1 VTAVKICGL
10 TRPED
15 ATLAGEL
22 GATWVGFNFSAESP
36 RRVSPETARRLASAA
51 GDGVVRVGVFVSEV
65 PALIRE
71 AVDAACLD
79 LVQIHR
85 RLTPEDPGAY
95 GVPVVAVAHMGISAP
110 KPPPAELLSKCKAVL
125 FDVRVPGRSGGTGK
139 RFDWSLV
146 AGRQF
151 GAPVLLAGGLDP
163 GNVAEAIR
171 RVRPW
176 GVDVASGVET
186 SPGVK
191 DAQKMRRFFEA
202 VRSADGA
209 AA

>member
-10 TRPED
+10 TREED
-15 ATLAGEL
+15 AALAGEL
-22 GATWVGFNFSAESP
+22 GAAWVGFNFSAESP
-36 RRVSPETARRLASAA
+36 RRVGPETARRLASAA
-51 GDGVVRVGVFVSEV
+51 GDAALRVGVFVSEG

-95 GVPVVAVAHMGISAP
+95 GVPVVAVAHMGLSAP
-110 KPPPAELLSKCKAVL
+110 KPPPPELLARCKAVL
-125 FDVRVPGRSGGTGK
+125 FDARVPGRSGGSGK

-146 AGRQF
+146 AGRDF
-151 GAPVLLAGGLDP
+151 GAPVILAGGLTA

-176 GVDVASGVET
+176 GVDVASGVES

-191 DAQKMRRFFEA
+191 DRDKMRRFFEA

-209 AA
+209 A

>member
-1 VTAVKICGL
+1 M
-10 TRPED
+10 
-15 ATLAGEL
+15 
-22 GATWVGFNFSAESP
+22 
-36 RRVSPETARRLASAA
+36 
-51 GDGVVRVGVFVSEV
+51 RVGVFVSEV

-79 LVQIHR
+79 LVQLHR

-95 GVPVVAVAHMGISAP
+95 GVPVVAVAHWGSRP
-110 KPPPAELLSKCKAVL
+110 PRPPPPELLSSA
-125 FDVRVPGRSGGTGK
+125 RRSSSTRAFPAAPEEPASASTGASSRGGSSAR
-139 RFDWSLV
+139 RFFSP
-146 AGRQF
+146 A
-151 GAPVLLAGGLDP
+151 ASTPATS
-163 GNVAEAIR
+163 AEAIR

>member
-1 VTAVKICGL
+1 MTAVKICGL
-10 TRPED
+10 TREED
-15 ATLAGEL
+15 AALAGEL

-36 RRVSPETARRLASAA
+36 RRVGPETARRLASAA
-51 GDGVVRVGVFVSEV
+51 GDAALRVGVFVSEG

-95 GVPVVAVAHMGISAP
+95 GVPVVAVAHMGLSAP
-110 KPPPAELLSKCKAVL
+110 KPPPPDLLARCKAVL
-125 FDVRVPGRSGGTGK
+125 FDARVPGRAGGSGK

-146 AGRQF
+146 VGRDF
-151 GAPVLLAGGLDP
+151 GAPVLLAGGLTP

-176 GVDVASGVET
+176 GVDVASGVES

-191 DAQKMRRFFEA
+191 DPDRMRRFFEA

-209 AA
+209 